1 MIPIPTSAQIEM
13 FPEVTDDQAKAMM
26 RLADQFNAAADAAE
40 AKGMKFDG
48 GKLDYTLVP
57 WEGMDEVVKV
67 LEFGAKKYARDNWK
81 KVENADTR
89 YLAAAFRHLVHHN
102 NGEAADPET
111 GISHLAHATCC
122 MLFLL
127 ALEKKNGTDTRSE
140 S

>member
-1 MIPIPTSAQIEM
+1 MIPISAQIEM
-13 FPEVTDDQAKAMM
+13 FPEFTPEEEEAMKA
-26 RLADQFNAAADAAE
+26 LAEHLGKLADAAE
-40 AKGMKFDG
+40 AKGMKFDN

-57 WEGMDEVVKV
+57 WDGMDEVVKV

-81 KVENADTR
+81 KVENANTR
-89 YLAAAFRHLVHHN
+89 YLAAAFRHLIHHN

-127 ALEKKNGTDTRSE
+127 ALEKQNGADTRSE
-140 S
+140 G

>member
-1 MIPIPTSAQIEM
+1 MIPTSAQIEM
-13 FPEVTDDQAKAMM
+13 FPEVTPEEAEAMNA
-26 RLADQFNAAADAAE
+26 LAAHLNRIADARE
-40 AKGMKFDG
+40 KGMKFDN

-57 WEGMDEVVKV
+57 WDGMDEVVKV

-89 YLAAAFRHLVHHN
+89 YLAAAFRHLIHHN

-127 ALEKKNGTDTRSE
+127 ALEKQNGADTRSE
-140 S
+140 G

>member
-1 MIPIPTSAQIEM
+1 MIPTSAQIEM
-13 FPEVTDDQAKAMM
+13 FPEVTPEEAEAMNA
-26 RLADQFNAAADAAE
+26 LAAHLNRIADARE
-40 AKGMKFDG
+40 KGMKFDN

-57 WEGMDEVVKV
+57 WDGMDEVVKV

-89 YLAAAFRHLVHHN
+89 YLAAAFRHLIHHN

-127 ALEKKNGTDTRSE
+127 ALEKQNGADTRSKG
-140 S
+140 

>member
-1 MIPIPTSAQIEM
+1 MIPTSAQIEM

-26 RLADQFNAAADAAE
+26 RLAEQMNAAADRLE
-40 AKGMKFDG
+40 AGMKFDG

-81 KVENADTR
+81 KVEHADTR
-89 YLAAAFRHLVHHN
+89 YLAAAFRHLIQHN
-102 NGEAADPET
+102 AGETADKET
-111 GISHLAHATCC
+111 GLSHLAHATCC

-127 ALEKKNGTDTRSE
+127 ALEKQNGADTRSE
-140 S
+140 G

>member
-1 MIPIPTSAQIEM
+1 MIPITAQIEM

-26 RLADQFNAAADAAE
+26 RLAEQMNAAADKLE
-40 AKGMKFDG
+40 AGRKFDG

-81 KVENADTR
+81 KVEHADTR
-89 YLAAAFRHLVHHN
+89 YLAAAFRHLIQHN
-102 NGEAADPET
+102 NGETADKET
-111 GISHLAHATCC
+111 GLSHLAHATCC

-127 ALEKKNGTDTRSE
+127 ALEKQNGADTRSE
-140 S
+140 G

>member
-1 MIPIPTSAQIEM
+1 MIPTSAQIEM
-13 FPEVTDDQAKAMM
+13 FPAVTPEEEEAMKA
-26 RLADQFNAAADAAE
+26 LADQMTQAADRKE
-40 AKGMKFDG
+40 AGMKFDS

-57 WEGMDEVVKV
+57 WDGMDEVVKV

-81 KVENADTR
+81 KVEHANTR
-89 YLAAAFRHLVHHN
+89 YLAAAFRHLIHHN

-127 ALEKKNGTDTRSE
+127 ALEKQNGADTRSE
-140 S
+140 G

>member
-1 MIPIPTSAQIEM
+1 MIPTSAQIEM
-13 FPEVTDDQAKAMM
+13 FPAVTPEEEEAMKA
-26 RLADQFNAAADAAE
+26 LADQMTQAADRME
-40 AKGMKFDG
+40 AGMKFDG

-57 WEGMDEVVKV
+57 WDGMDEVVKV

-81 KVENADTR
+81 KVEHANTR
-89 YLAAAFRHLVHHN
+89 YLAAAFRHLIHHN

-127 ALEKKNGTDTRSE
+127 ALEKQNGADTRSE
-140 S
+140 G